1 MLPVT
6 RHRSA
11 HPASLLTPALLEQ
24 VRERAQIVDLFAA
37 ADLKKAGREFLA
49 RCPWHDDR
57 RPSLTVSPKRNR
69 VHCFVCGKGTD
80 AIGWLQEQQGMS
92 FQEAVLEL
100 ARRTGLTVAE
110 DDPAAQRRFEQ
121 EWRER
126 RQRLAQRSEQRARFQ
141 EALEHQL
148 QGAAGGA
155 GEAAAYLQSR
165 GISVASARQW
175 QLGTAG
181 GRLMIPLQDPAGQ
194 VVGFCGRAM
203 GQQQPKYRNSACDLL
218 FQRNGLVF
226 GLDQAADAIRK
237 EGTAL
242 LVEGPLDVIQLHQAG
257 FRHAVACLGTSV
269 SAVQL
274 QLLRRHGLKQLLIA
288 LDGDVA
294 GQAATE
300 KLLVQL
306 QDALLGD
313 GLQALV
319 VPLPEGQDAD
329 GLLRSPGGIAAM
341 KALLASAPHWLE
353 WRLARVLAP
362 LSSAESAAGADEPGP
377 GSGAGPYPCSGAAS
391 LKCLQA
397 VERAGKALVD
407 QLPEGVLRRSA
418 QQRLE
423 QALRHHSGVP
433 QASVEGNDPAAAAG
447 GFQSGVV
454 RVALPEVWSGGL
466 LSARQRLERRVLRL
480 FIHAPDCR
488 ELLGCLALEDPAAT
502 VAMEWLRH
510 LAAVAAATDLAAM
523 VLQLALQL
531 PGSVAVWLQ
540 QAAAPGPEVIAVL
553 QREPHAELQALIV
566 ALEPVA

>member
-1 MLPVT
+1 
-6 RHRSA
+6 
-11 HPASLLTPALLEQ
+11 
-24 VRERAQIVDLFAA
+24 
-37 ADLKKAGREFLA
+37 
-49 RCPWHDDR
+49 
-57 RPSLTVSPKRNR
+57 
-69 VHCFVCGKGTD
+69 
-80 AIGWLQEQQGMS
+80 
-92 FQEAVLEL
+92 
-100 ARRTGLTVAE
+100 
-110 DDPAAQRRFEQ
+110 
-121 EWRER
+121 
-126 RQRLAQRSEQRARFQ
+126 
-141 EALEHQL
+141 
-148 QGAAGGA
+148 
-155 GEAAAYLQSR
+155 
-165 GISVASARQW
+165 
-175 QLGTAG
+175 
-181 GRLMIPLQDPAGQ
+181 MIPLQDPAGQ

-203 GQQQPKYRNSACDLL
+203 GQQQPKYRNSASDLL

-226 GLDQAADAIRK
+226 GLDQAAEAIRR

-288 LDGDVA
+288 LDGDTA

-319 VPLPEGQDAD
+319 VALPEGQDAD

-362 LSSAESAAGADEPGP
+362 LSSAAPAAGADEPGP
-377 GSGAGPYPCSGAAS
+377 GSGVAPDPGRGAAS
-391 LKCLQA
+391 LECLQA
-397 VERAGKALVD
+397 VERAGQALVE
-407 QLPEGVLRRSA
+407 QLPEGVLKRSA

-433 QASVEGNDPAAAAG
+433 QESLEGSGPAAMAG
-447 GFQSGVV
+447 GIQAGDGC
-454 RVALPEVWSGGL
+454 VALPEVWSGGL
-466 LSARQRLERRVLRL
+466 LSGRQRLERRVLRL

-488 ELLGCLALEDPAAT
+488 ELLGCLTLEDPAAA
-502 VAMEWLRH
+502 VAMEWLRN
-510 LAAVAAATDLAAM
+510 LAAVAASADLAAM
-523 VLQLALQL
+523 VLQLASQL
-531 PGSVAVWLQ
+531 PGSVAAWLR

-553 QREPHAELQALIV
+553 QRDPQAELQALMD

>member
-1 MLPVT
+1 MVPVT
-6 RHRSA
+6 RDRSGLS
-11 HPASLLTPALLEQ
+11 ASLVTPALLEQ

-37 ADLKKAGREFLA
+37 ADLRRAGREFLA

-100 ARRTGLTVAE
+100 ARRCGVTVAE
-110 DDPAAQRRFEQ
+110 GDPAAQRRFEQ

-126 RQRLAQRSEQRARFQ
+126 RALMAQRSEQRARFQ
-141 EALEHQL
+141 ESLEQQL
-148 QGAAGGA
+148 QGADGA

-165 GISVASARQW
+165 GISVDSARQW

-203 GQQQPKYRNSACDLL
+203 GQQQPKYRNSAGDLL

-226 GLDQAADAIRK
+226 GLDQAAEAIRK

-288 LDGDVA
+288 LDGDAA

-300 KLLVQL
+300 TLLVQL

-362 LSSAESAAGADEPGP
+362 LSSSAPAAEPAAGADEPGQ
-377 GSGAGPYPCSGAAS
+377 GSGAAS
-391 LKCLQA
+391 LECLQA
-397 VERAGKALVD
+397 VERAGQALVD

-423 QALRHHSGVP
+423 QALRHHSGVAQKP
-433 QASVEGNDPAAAAG
+433 LEASGPTAMAG
-447 GFQSGVV
+447 GIQAGVGC
-454 RVALPEVWSGGL
+454 VALPEVWSGGL
-466 LSARQRLERRVLRL
+466 LSGRQRLERRVLRL

-488 ELLGCLALEDPAAT
+488 ELLGCLALEDPAAA
-502 VAMEWLRH
+502 VAMEWLRN
-510 LAAVAAATDLAAM
+510 LAAVAASADLAAM
-523 VLQLALQL
+523 VLPLASQL
-531 PGSVAVWLQ
+531 PGSVAAWLR

-553 QREPHAELQALIV
+553 QRDPQAELQALID
-566 ALEPVA
+566 ALEPVT